1 MLDESKIHAM
11 RRTSFSDMS
20 CPIARSLD
28 LIGEWWTLLIVRE
41 AFWGTRRFGEFQAH
55 LGIAPNVLTQ
65 RLNRL
70 VEGGIL
76 EVTSESQ
83 IGRALEYRLT
93 PKGLELAPILV
104 ALAQWGNKHTP
115 TPDGVTTR
123 IVERQTGIDVAPITV
138 MSASGH
144 PLQPKDITVEAGP
157 GASSADRQRL
167 AQLKQRQKHKD

>member
-1 MLDESKIHAM
+1 M

-41 AFWGTRRFGEFQAH
+41 AFWGTRRFGEFQTH

-65 RLNRL
+65 RLTRL

-93 PKGLELAPILV
+93 TKGLELMPILV
-104 ALAQWGNKHTP
+104 ALAQWGNRHEP
-115 TPDGVTTR
+115 GPEGATTR
-123 IVERQTGIDVAPITV
+123 IVERQTGLDIAPLTV
-138 MSASGH
+138 MSASGQ
-144 PLQPKDITVEAGP
+144 PLKPRDVAVVAGP
-157 GASSADRQRL
+157 GACEADNQRLNQLKSRRQAKNPSSA
-167 AQLKQRQKHKD
+167 